1 MYFIF
6 IITENLCIMLF
17 SDKSSQQLLEQTHDK
32 LHASLMLNNSEM
44 IHRNARGSCH
54 ELSEVTS
61 TLLHAT
67 AS

>member
-1 MYFIF
+1 MFISKK
-6 IITENLCIMLF
+6 NLCIVLF

-32 LHASLMLNNSEM
+32 LHASLTLNNSEM